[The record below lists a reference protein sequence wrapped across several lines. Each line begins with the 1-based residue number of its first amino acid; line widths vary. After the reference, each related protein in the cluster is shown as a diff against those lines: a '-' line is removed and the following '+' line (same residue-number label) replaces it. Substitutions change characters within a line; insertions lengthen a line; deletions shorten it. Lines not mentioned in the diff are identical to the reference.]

1 MVSLKAPQAE
11 RHHPIAASAVHA
23 HQLCALTL
31 LLLCG
36 LSAGCGLASLQ
47 SILKQDRLATIGEVQ
62 EVQIFRKGVRVATQL
77 GMELEKEDEIRT
89 NADSTAVL
97 RFADGT
103 EIIVAANTHVKISSL
118 FVFLGEIYVKARG
131 LFGVETEFVTAGVEG
146 TEYLLTVGR
155 GSSVTLVVLDGTV
168 SMTSRTGRWAPISV
182 RKFEGATAQGQ
193 AAPQRRP
200 WDPAEINGIIRRVNQ
215 IARATGTGAALLV
228 PSLTGISENEARRI
242 LSAEGLSVGKVRGR
256 VTRRSPLR
264 AVLEQIP
271 SAGTRLSSGGSVS
284 LVVESE
290 AIRVPNVV
298 GERIEQARRTLQ
310 SLGLVGEENEQI
322 TGRSQPGTVI
332 RQSPSAGTEVA
343 IGEPI
348 HLVVESESIVVP
360 GVERLPINQGRK
372 MLLDQGLKVRVREE
386 STGRARVGTVLSQS
400 PQPGERV
407 RRGTTVDLL
416 VEAAGVRVPNVIGMN
431 LGDAQ
436 LRLDRAGLNV
446 GRTSEAETTRYQPGT
461 VMQQNPSPETIVRAG
476 SSVDLVISKAP
487 PRPPVMRDP
496 VLRDPVIRKPVPP
509 TKEPVIR

>member
-11 RHHPIAASAVHA
+11 RHHPIAASAGQA
-23 HQLCALTL
+23 HRFCALTL

-47 SILKQDRLATIGEVQ
+47 SVLKQDRLATIGEVQ
-62 EVQIFRKGVRVATQL
+62 EVQIFRKGLRVATQL
-77 GMELEKEDEIRT
+77 GMELAKEDEIRT

-103 EIIVAANTHVKISSL
+103 EIIVAGNTHVKISSL

-155 GSSVTLVVLDGTV
+155 GSSVALVVVDGAV

-200 WDPAEINGIIRRVNQ
+200 SDPAEINRIIRRVNQ
-215 IARATGTGAALLV
+215 IARATSTGAALLV
-228 PSLTGISENEARRI
+228 PSLTGISENEAGRI
-242 LSAEGLSVGKVRGR
+242 LSAEGLSVGTVRGR

-264 AVLEQIP
+264 AVLDQIP

-290 AIRVPNVV
+290 PTRVPHVV
-298 GERIEQARRTLQ
+298 GQRIEQARRTLQ

-332 RQSPSAGTEVA
+332 RQSPGAGTEVA

-348 HLVVESESIVVP
+348 HLIVESESIVVA

-372 MLLDQGLKVRVREE
+372 MLLDQGLEVRVREDF
-386 STGRARVGTVLSQS
+386 TGRARVGTVLSQS
-400 PQPGERV
+400 PRPGERV
-407 RRGTTVDLL
+407 RPGTTVDLL
-416 VEAAGVRVPNVIGMN
+416 VEAEGVVVPNLIGMN
-431 LGDAQ
+431 QRGAQ
-436 LRLDRAGLNV
+436 SGLSESRLSV
-446 GRTSEAETTRYQPGT
+446 GNRSTTRSARYPPDTVVEQSPPPG
-461 VMQQNPSPETIVRAG
+461 SRVRAG
-476 SSVDLVISKAP
+476 SAVDLVISIGAPTPPILKEPALP
-487 PRPPVMRDP
+487 PRPAPP
-496 VLRDPVIRKPVPP
+496 PKPPVIR
-509 TKEPVIR
+509 

>member
-11 RHHPIAASAVHA
+11 RHHPIAASAGHA
-23 HQLCALTL
+23 HRFCALTL

-47 SILKQDRLATIGEVQ
+47 SVLKQDRLATTGEVQ
-62 EVQIFRKGVRVATQL
+62 EVQVFRKGVRVATQL

-103 EIIVAANTHVKISSL
+103 EIIVAANTHVKVSSL

-155 GSSVTLVVLDGTV
+155 GSSVALIVVDGTV

-182 RKFEGATAQGQ
+182 RKFEGATAKGP
-193 AAPQRRP
+193 AAPQMRP
-200 WDPAEINGIIRRVNQ
+200 WDPAEISGIIRRVNQ
-215 IARATGTGAALLV
+215 VGRATGTGAALLV
-228 PSLTGISENEARRI
+228 PSLTGISENEARRV

-264 AVLEQIP
+264 SVLEQIP

-290 AIRVPNVV
+290 PIRVPNVV
-298 GERIEQARRTLQ
+298 GERIGQARRTLQ
-310 SLGLVGEENEQI
+310 SLGLVGEENEQV

-348 HLVVESESIVVP
+348 HLVVESESIVVA
-360 GVERLPINQGRK
+360 GVERLPISQGRK

-386 STGRARVGTVLSQS
+386 FTGRARVGTVLSQS

-407 RRGTTVDLL
+407 RPGTTVDLL
-416 VEAAGVRVPNVIGMN
+416 VEAEGVVVPDLIGMN
-431 LGDAQ
+431 PREAQ
-436 LRLDRAGLNV
+436 SRLSESRLSV
-446 GRTSEAETTRYQPGT
+446 GNRSTTRSTRYPPDTVVDQSPPPGSR
-461 VMQQNPSPETIVRAG
+461 VPPG
-476 SSVDLVISKAP
+476 SAVGLVISIGAPTPPILKEPVLP
-487 PRPPVMRDP
+487 PRPPP
-496 VLRDPVIRKPVPP
+496 PPKPPVIR
-509 TKEPVIR
+509 